1 MSYIAGTFVYHQM
14 HSTTWLNC
22 FNWLHKKTHQLSTTN
37 LCEVNVSSYTSAVTL
52 ASGDSQ
58 KSLGWAHRIRNATRI
73 SKLIRETTNAIWKVL
88 KEVCLKPPQEV
99 AVWKIIS
106 KELENLWNFPHSIEA
121 IDGKHVAIKCPNLS
135 GSQYFNYKGLFSVV
149 LIAICHAKYC
159 FTDVDFGQY
168 GSTNNSSV
176 LRTSCL

>member
-1 MSYIAGTFVYHQM
+1 M

-22 FNWLHKKTHQLSTTN
+22 FNWLHKKNQLSTTN

-88 KEVCLKPPQEV
+88 KEVYLNPPQEV

-106 KELENLWNFPHSIEA
+106 KELKIFGTFHIVSRLLTENMLPLNA
-121 IDGKHVAIKCPNLS
+121 
-135 GSQYFNYKGLFSVV
+135 
-149 LIAICHAKYC
+149 LIYLGA
-159 FTDVDFGQY
+159 
-168 GSTNNSSV
+168 STLITKV
-176 LRTSCL
+176 YLVWY